1 MTMCIILVVS
11 AARLTSTD
19 TQCLRNLL
27 EEFLAG
33 LLTTIFFLRVYTRST
48 IILHQTVLLVN
59 LSKQFQKRIGIQ
71 ELAVEKNQGYA
82 TCAAHILEFFGSG

>member
-1 MTMCIILVVS
+1 MTMCIILVVA

-19 TQCLRNLL
+19 TQHLRNLL

-48 IILHQTVLLVN
+48 VILYQAVLLVN
-59 LSKQFQKRIGIQ
+59 SSEQFQNLI
-71 ELAVEKNQGYA
+71 LATYKERSA
-82 TCAAHILEFFGSG
+82 DRHLRTCGGK